1 MCGFNEGDRRSM
13 NRILTRGLASAA
25 LIALAACNRGGTA
38 SAPTGQVIAK
48 VGGEEIT
55 QRELSA
61 ELNGFSS
68 QDEATTKAAQQA
80 ALNAIVNRKLL
91 AHAAEEAGVEKSAD
105 FQLMKHRADEL
116 MLAQVYEQQLASK
129 LPKPSQQEVDQYIAQ
144 HPNTFAERKIFTL
157 DQIKV
162 PRSTDRKVLD
172 RLKPLHS
179 MDEVEQVLLSA
190 GVDYAREPA
199 TLDARSTPPA
209 LTDQIVKVGSS
220 EPFVI
225 PSGNAITI
233 NQVTQ
238 TRTVPFTG
246 APATDLAQKALM
258 SERANK
264 TLKDRLA
271 ELKKAA
277 GGVQYQ
283 AGYAPAQSSATT
295 ASKP

>member
-1 MCGFNEGDRRSM
+1 M

-25 LIALAACNRGGTA
+25 LIALAACNRGGTG
-38 SAPTGQVIAK
+38 SAPTGQVVAK

-61 ELNGFSS
+61 ELNGFTS
-68 QDEATTKAAQQA
+68 QDEATTKKAQQA
-80 ALNAIVNRKLL
+80 ALSAIVNRKLL
-91 AHAAEEAGVEKSAD
+91 AHAAEEAGIEKSAD
-105 FQLMKHRADEL
+105 FQLMQHRADEL
-116 MLAQVYEQQLASK
+116 MLAQAYEQQIAAK
-129 LPKPSQQEVDQYIAQ
+129 LPKPSQQEVDQYMAQ
-144 HPNTFAERKIFTL
+144 HPNTFAERKIFVL

-199 TLDARSTPPA
+199 TLDARSAPPA
-209 LTDQIVKVGSS
+209 LTDQIVKVGSR
-220 EPFVI
+220 EPFVL
-225 PSGNAITI
+225 PSGSAITI
-233 NQVTQ
+233 NQVTE

-246 APATDLAQKALM
+246 TPATELAQKALM
-258 SERANK
+258 SERATK
-264 TLKDRLA
+264 ALKARMD
-271 ELKKAA
+271 ELRKSA

-283 AGYAPAQSSATT
+283 AGYAPEQSSSATNAAT
-295 ASKP
+295 NAATR